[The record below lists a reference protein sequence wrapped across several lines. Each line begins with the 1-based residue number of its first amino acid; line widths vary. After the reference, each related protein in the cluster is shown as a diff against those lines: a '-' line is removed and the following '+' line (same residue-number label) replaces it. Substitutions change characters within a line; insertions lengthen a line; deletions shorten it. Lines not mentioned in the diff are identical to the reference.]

1 MTTIP
6 RYRVT
11 AADGRAAFQLHVK
24 SVIVSRTVER
34 RDLYE
39 YLNQSDF
46 QQHVSDAFRRAEE
59 EIRSANGLVL
69 EDFKGIRYRAGSI
82 IVLKS
87 YVAHFPTAQHFN
99 VFFYDT
105 DRNIRDIEE
114 IIDTK
119 LRAELSY
126 IDNISIATSA
136 YATLGLIEAE
146 ALPSTAAASYAEAAE
161 ATQAAAA
168 AAAAETAA
176 SPEVAT
182 AETGPQTAAGAE
194 PAQSPTPRDTT
205 EAIVDWVNR
214 AIAAILIALLLGAI
228 IWYLVNN
235 ASTSPLSPTR
245 ATDVP
250 YKDIEIPG
258 GAGRRTTADAH
269 PSSSCDMPKTEAGSG
284 VQASDSNNCSAR

>member
-39 YLNQSDF
+39 YLNQTDF

-59 EIRSANGLVL
+59 EIRSATGLVL
-69 EDFKGIRYRAGSI
+69 EDSKGLRYRAGSI

-146 ALPSTAAASYAEAAE
+146 ALPSSAAASYAEAAA

-168 AAAAETAA
+168 EAAASSEA
-176 SPEVAT
+176 AT
-182 AETGPQTAAGAE
+182 AETAPQPAAGAE
-194 PAQSPTPRDTT
+194 PAQAPAPRGAP

-235 ASTSPLSPTR
+235 AGTSPLNPTR

-250 YKDIEIPG
+250 YKDVEIPG
-258 GAGRRTTADAH
+258 GTARPTTADAH
-269 PSSSCDMPKTEAGSG
+269 QSPSCDMPKTEAGSG
-284 VQASDSNNCSAR
+284 VRASDSNNCSAR